1 MTLGSVSCNNC
12 GCNSVIDSNF
22 PDDTECNNPE
32 CDNTIG
38 KKTLLD
44 KLRGITISFGR
55 VNQIKEH
62 DKEETIKANAR
73 LNELEKM
80 LGEEMS
86 QGYREGF
93 VQGWIERSWIQKD
106 KQ

>member
-1 MTLGSVSCNNC
+1 
-12 GCNSVIDSNF
+12 VIESNF

-32 CDNTIG
+32 CSSPVG
-38 KKTLLD
+38 RKSLLD
-44 KLRGITISFGR
+44 KIKGITISFGR
-55 VNQIKEH
+55 VNQIKDH

-93 VQGWIERSWIQKD
+93 VQGWIERSWTQKD